1 MVRFDIKLLSDN
13 EAQNDADAKLIAAA
27 NKAAKFGM
35 AHLKKILRHRKCHKH
50 PSAPNKI
57 RVFAIKG
64 GDPKAEMFSY
74 CCPAFLK
81 LIK

>member
-1 MVRFDIKLLSDN
+1 MVRFDIKLISEN
-13 EAQNDADAKLIAAA
+13 EAQNDTEAKLIADA
-27 NKAAKFGM
+27 NIAAKAGM

-57 RVFAIKG
+57 RVFAVKG
-64 GDPKAEMFSY
+64 GEPRAEMFSY

>member
-1 MVRFDIKLLSDN
+1 MVRFDIKLISEN
-13 EAQNDADAKLIAAA
+13 EAQNDTEAKLIADA
-27 NKAAKFGM
+27 NTAAKAGM

-57 RVFAIKG
+57 RVFAVKG
-64 GDPKAEMFSY
+64 GEPRAEMFSY